1 MTKTDQLVNA
11 LRERFATDAYPV
23 TSRTTESLAM
33 GYLQGMLGV
42 LEDSDDKLNAA
53 LEYHLQDTLK
63 YNATYKI

>member
-23 TSRTTESLAM
+23 TSHTTESLAM
-33 GYLQGMLGV
+33 GYLTGMLGV
-42 LEDSDDKLNAA
+42 LEGSDDKLAAA
-53 LEYHLQDTLK
+53 LDYHLQDTLK